1 MPCLATLSAEMYNR
15 IHPSAGFPS
24 EPVLESKLLCDGS
37 PLSRD
42 FGVGV
47 IGESCVFNTDR
58 GGTDAEFRFDEMAR
72 L

>member
-1 MPCLATLSAEMYNR
+1 MYNR
-15 IHPSAGFPS
+15 IHPSVGFPS
-24 EPVLESKLLCDGS
+24 EPVLDSDVFWDGS

-47 IGESCVFNTDR
+47 IGESCVLEVDR
-58 GGTDAEFRFDEMAR
+58 GGTDAGFRFDETAR